1 MNAGT
6 GSAGLTS
13 SYYPADPGEA
23 VSEMTVGE
31 LLTARASDAGELTA
45 LVEIAPPASR
55 SLAGAVRTDRSW
67 TYARLHA
74 EAKQCA
80 QWLLTHFQPGDRLT
94 VWAPNIPEWVIL
106 QYGAAM
112 AGLVLVT
119 ANPALRSDEL
129 RYVLAQSRSAG
140 LVHADQFR
148 GTDMTA
154 IAAAATADLDPP
166 PWVFCFADWD
176 TTVRGW
182 HGPRQPL
189 PTVRPEDPAQIQYTS
204 GTTGAPKGALLHHR
218 GLVTNARYIAVRG
231 SFPDHGTLVSAM
243 PLFHTAGCA
252 MSVLGCAHTSATY
265 ALVQLFDPELVLQAL
280 HDLHG
285 DVIFGVPT
293 MLIALLNHPSL
304 TTLDFTHCSV
314 AMSGGS
320 SVPPELVRRVETAFG
335 CRFTTVYGQTE
346 LSPIVTQTSP
356 ADSDTDKAST
366 VGRPL
371 WQVEVKIADP
381 DTATP
386 VPVGKQGEICARG
399 YQQMLGYFDQP
410 HATARTIDTEGWLHT
425 GDLGTMDSRG
435 YVAVT
440 GRLKDMI
447 IRGGENIYPRE
458 IEEVLFTHPDV
469 QDVAVVGVPDDT
481 WGEQVAAVI
490 RPRDPAATPAPAALH
505 EFCRTHL
512 APHKTPTYWYAA
524 DEFPLTGS
532 GKVQKYRI
540 VELIA
545 QDSYNTLT
553 DNS

>member
-1 MNAGT
+1 MT
-6 GSAGLTS
+6 GPAVLTS
-13 SYYPADPGEA
+13 SYYPADQGEA
-23 VSEMTVGE
+23 VCEMTVGD
-31 LLTARASDAGELTA
+31 LLHARAGDAGELTA

-55 SLAGAVRTDRSW
+55 SLAGAARTDRRW
-67 TYARLHA
+67 TYAQLHA
-74 EAKQCA
+74 EAEKCA

-119 ANPALRSDEL
+119 ANPSLRSDEL

-140 LVHADQFR
+140 LVHTDQFR
-148 GTDMTA
+148 GTDMSA
-154 IAAAATADLDPP
+154 IAAAATADLDPAP
-166 PWVFCFADWD
+166 RVFCFADWD
-176 TTVRGW
+176 ATVRGW
-182 HGPRQPL
+182 DGPRQRL

-218 GLVTNARYIAVRG
+218 GLVTNARYIALRG
-231 SFPDHGTLVSAM
+231 GFPEQGTLVSAM

-320 SVPPELVRRVETAFG
+320 SVPPELVRRVETALR

-356 ADSDTDKAST
+356 ADSATDKAST

-381 DTATP
+381 DTAKP
-386 VPVGKQGEICARG
+386 VPVGDQGEICARG
-399 YQQMLGYFDQP
+399 YQQMLEYFDQP
-410 HATARTIDTEGWLHT
+410 DATARTIDTEGWLHT

-469 QDVAVVGVPDDT
+469 QNVAVVGVPDDT
-481 WGEQVAAVI
+481 WGEQVAAVV
-490 RPRDPAATPAPAALH
+490 RPRDPAAPPAPATLR

-512 APHKTPTYWYAA
+512 APHKTPAYWYVTA
-524 DEFPLTGS
+524 EFPLTGS
-532 GKVQKYRI
+532 GKIQKYRI

-545 QDSYNTLT
+545 QDSYDILT
-553 DNS
+553 ENG